1 MKKILPLSFLLLSAF
16 TSFSQK
22 DYKTTLQSMF
32 SDIMLNGDCYI
43 NLQTLTKKIGHRLSG
58 SPQAELAVFWGV
70 EALRNAGVDSI
81 WLQPVMVPQWVR
93 GEESLQVWV
102 PTAERYFPMKMIS
115 LGNSEGTKGKD
126 LECELVY
133 FENLEDFENADEST
147 IKGKIVFFNYKFR
160 QDWYSTF
167 DAYGD
172 AVKYRSV
179 AVNKASQKGA
189 AGVIIRSMSTRVDND
204 PHTGMT
210 RYYEGVKKIPAVAIG
225 NESADYLKSL
235 CKQGGVK
242 VKLKSECTMK
252 EMVKSYNV
260 VGELKGNEFQNEYIV
275 VGGHLDSWDVGE
287 GAHDDGAGC
296 VQSIEVIRTFKNL
309 KLKPRHSIRVV
320 LFMNEEN
327 GVKGG
332 LAYADSA
339 LAHQEKHILAMES
352 DAGGFSPRG
361 IGLVM
366 DEEKKNIVKSWT
378 SLFLPYG
385 VYDFSQEEGGVDIGP
400 LKNKGVPLAGL
411 LPDPQ
416 RYFEIH
422 HNENDVFESVNHR
435 ELKIGAWTM
444 TAFIYLW
451 DQEF

>member
-1 MKKILPLSFLLLSAF
+1 
-16 TSFSQK
+16 
-22 DYKTTLQSMF
+22 MF
-32 SDIMLNGDCYI
+32 GDIMLNGDCYI
-43 NLQTLTKKIGHRLSG
+43 NLQNLTKQIGHRLSG
-58 SPQAELAVFWGV
+58 SPQAELAIFWGV
-70 EALRNAGVDSI
+70 ETLRNAGVDSI
-81 WLQPVMVPQWVR
+81 WLQPVMVPHWVR
-93 GEESLQVWV
+93 GKESLQVWH
-102 PTAERYFPMKMIS
+102 PTAERYMDMKMIS
-115 LGNSEGTKGKD
+115 LGNSEGTNGKV
-126 LECELVY
+126 LERELVY
-133 FENLEDFENADEST
+133 FDSLEAFEAADEKD
-147 IKGKIVFFNYKFR
+147 IKGKFVFFNYKFR

-189 AGVIIRSMSTRVDND
+189 AGVIIRSMSTRVDEV

-210 RYYEGVKKIPAVAIG
+210 RYYEGVAKIPAVAIG
-225 NESADYLKSL
+225 NETANYLQSI
-235 CKQGGVK
+235 CKQGKVK

-260 VGELKGNEFQNEYIV
+260 VGELKGKEFPNEYIV

-296 VQSIEVIRTFKNL
+296 VQSIEVIRTFKKL
-309 KLKPRHSIRVV
+309 KLNPRHSIRVV

-332 LAYADSA
+332 MAYADSA
-339 LAHQEKHILAMES
+339 LAHNEKHILAMES

-366 DEEKKNIVKSWT
+366 DDEKKNKVKSWAY
-378 SLFLPYG
+378 LFLPYG
-385 VYDFSQEEGGVDIGP
+385 VYDFEQVEGGVDIGP
-400 LKNKGVPLAGL
+400 LKKQGVPLAGL

-422 HNENDVFESVNHR
+422 HNEKDVFESVNHR

-444 TAFIYLW
+444 AAFIYLW